1 MTRQVQHE
9 ASDPRVLVLP
19 QWRDGLPVVVD
30 AAVGVDD
37 GLVQECP
44 GRGGQVG
51 VHHPVVVVGH
61 QLALED
67 LGERRGRHPAFPEVV
82 QGVVHGVELDLQDH
96 PEQSVAPDHGS
107 EQLGVVAAVDLPD
120 GAVREHQADRAHG
133 GREAAGAEVGAMGVD
148 RDGAADAEYV
158 DAGHRG
164 HRETLR
170 VGGLEDVSPGCTGAD
185 AHRAPDLV
193 DRDPVHVA
201 HVQDER
207 TRERGLAAHAV
218 LGPGH
223 RDGKSLRACECEGLT
238 DLVVGAGP
246 DHPVHGRAVEAA
258 GVVDGS
264 TVLAEPVRWRHVS
277 DGSEC
282 GVRGWTHVDGA
293 VLHDVWRCGVAIPR
307 NDAHRQQ
314 YHQAHPCVPE
324 PNARARR
331 ALHPDPT
338 TREPNPHG
346 DPPPSSPT
354 VTQEQQRPGGST

>member
-1 MTRQVQHE
+1 
-9 ASDPRVLVLP
+9 
-19 QWRDGLPVVVD
+19 
-30 AAVGVDD
+30 
-37 GLVQECP
+37 
-44 GRGGQVG
+44 
-51 VHHPVVVVGH
+51 
-61 QLALED
+61 
-67 LGERRGRHPAFPEVV
+67 
-82 QGVVHGVELDLQDH
+82 
-96 PEQSVAPDHGS
+96 
-107 EQLGVVAAVDLPD
+107 
-120 GAVREHQADRAHG
+120 
-133 GREAAGAEVGAMGVD
+133 MGVD
-148 RDGAADAEYV
+148 RDRAADAEYV
-158 DAGHRG
+158 DARHRR

-170 VGGLEDVSPGCTGAD
+170 VGGFEDVSPGCTGAD

-207 TRERGLAAHAV
+207 AWERGLATHAV

-238 DLVVGAGP
+238 DLVVAPGA

-264 TVLAEPVRWRHVS
+264 TALAEPLRWRHIN
-277 DGSEC
+277 DGSEP

-293 VLHDVWRCGVAIPR
+293 VLHAVGGCGVAIPR

-331 ALHPDPT
+331 VLHPDSR

-346 DPPPSSPT
+346 DPPPSSPA